1 MTKDFFQRGSLATAA
16 ILSVFVC
23 CVGQSNTGKL
33 YLPFGTF
40 HQRNSTT
47 IGLSLGL
54 ASTIPDSARNV
65 TTIGV
70 HAEAIG
76 IGLLVFMAPRPL
88 NARDSTEFLVKEATP
103 SSERIHGIAVSPLG
117 SMCDCTLNG
126 IGLNGAGTYVHH
138 VNGISAA
145 WAIAE
150 SDRFRGLQAA
160 GFNLTYQSSGL
171 QLGVMANGAFK
182 MHGVQLSAQNEAW
195 EMRGVQ
201 IGLYNRAK
209 NLKGFQIGIW
219 NVNQKRRLPFFNWA

>member
-1 MTKDFFQRGSLATAA
+1 MTKDFLKRGLVTTAA
-16 ILSVFVC
+16 IIGVFAC
-23 CVGQSNTGKL
+23 CVGQGKARKL

-47 IGLSLGL
+47 IGLSVGL
-54 ASTIPDSARNV
+54 ASLVPDSAKNV

-76 IGLLVFMAPRPL
+76 LGLFIFMGPRTVC
-88 NARDSTEFLVKEATP
+88 ARDSVEFMYKESRP
-103 SSERIHGIAVSPLG
+103 SSERIHGVSVSPLG
-117 SMCDCTLNG
+117 TICDCTLNG
-126 IGLNGAGTYVHH
+126 IGLNGGGTYVHH

-145 WAIAE
+145 WGIAE

-160 GFNLTYQSSGL
+160 GFNITYQGSGL
-171 QLGVMANGAFK
+171 QLGIMANGAYK
-182 MHGVQLSAQNEAW
+182 LHGVQLSAQNEAW
-195 EMRGVQ
+195 EMRGLQ

-209 NLKGFQIGIW
+209 DLKGLQLGIW